1 MYKKKRQ
8 KCRRSNVAARPARGG
23 AGGKI
28 KPFELQTHFWRHSY
42 YQHTSSTPTMPRLH
56 NADISSVRRRGPR
69 GGLGS
74 GGGTSGGSRRRPGS
88 IGAAGT
94 TPGLLST
101 DHASTTIGGKP
112 VMSTKV
118 NATSS
123 NGDIAAQGIGGQVSD
138 TIGASGTTASGGST
152 APLHTASLD
161 DDLMVGLS
169 LGGVRKSLD
178 ATFRHSQSPDALNS
192 HNKDNASATA
202 AGAESSENAP
212 NDGDELKA
220 NAAPEHDDEMEFQ
233 ASQYDDANDDEPAAH
248 EGAVASAQT
257 PKDGSSGQDTPATQ
271 QEQEEAEEAAAV
283 NTSTSRPSSR
293 RRRRKVRK
301 SGATASADEDTG
313 TTPVPSGDENAKKGK
328 ESGADDNHV
337 TDALAAVMAKDD
349 GGTTNDKEGQEDGNE
364 LAKKGSDVDTW
375 VYSKDAAAI
384 NATNASDDV
393 GDDADDDGDK
403 AIRTTA
409 EQQQQAKQPTKKK
422 KTSRPNKSKR
432 RIVGSRVIECEK
444 APPSSVPPGAVAHSP
459 HAQGSAAKER
469 RKLSV
474 GFDDEEVTA
483 TTKDIT
489 ATPGN
494 KVKRGQPPMP
504 DSGISLNSVASTPC
518 AAGTPGNESAPDTPA
533 DVAHIQ
539 GLFDQLNEQV
549 RRQQEEYDAEK
560 KSIHQKWQRKHT
572 KNKERHEAKIRQYQ
586 VGYDNLSKDFD
597 KKFAQVNRER
607 AEEKT
612 GFEKKEKM
620 LSERIEKLST
630 ELEQKN
636 SKLERWRGR
645 MKEAKQMHAEAWE
658 IDGRC
663 KQLKKSLDARE
674 GRLKSLEED
683 YESRNTRLRK
693 HKEQLQK
700 KEREL
705 ARREREMELAIRR
718 KIEAEMTEK
727 QSLRSIGQSVAQ
739 KLIGFGGG
747 GSGSDTDFA
756 ADDALHQQRLLLDQR
771 ELQLDDRERDLD
783 ARERALQG
791 KNIQNGP
798 SSPKRTPTKN
808 QPAMS
813 RFTYDDSLFDSPASR
828 TRARSS
834 GGSSSSFDSTPPNHD
849 VGGKR
854 KRAPQTPTRTSP
866 RKKKVKVV
874 RSAPPA
880 VQGGG
885 GKRMPGQ
892 KATKKKKLVVMDASD
907 SDSSEDF

>member
-1 MYKKKRQ
+1 
-8 KCRRSNVAARPARGG
+8 
-23 AGGKI
+23 
-28 KPFELQTHFWRHSY
+28 
-42 YQHTSSTPTMPRLH
+42 MPRLH
-56 NADISSVRRRGPR
+56 NADVSSVRRRGPR

-74 GGGTSGGSRRRPGS
+74 GGSTSGGRRRPGS
-88 IGAAGT
+88 IGAVGT

-101 DHASTTIGGKP
+101 DHASTSALASTTIGGKP
-112 VMSTKV
+112 VVSAGGNPT
-118 NATSS
+118 NSD
-123 NGDIAAQGIGGQVSD
+123 GDIAAQSTGGQVSGA
-138 TIGASGTTASGGST
+138 IGASAMTASGGSN

-161 DDLMVGLS
+161 DDLMAADLS

-178 ATFRHSQSPDALNS
+178 ATFRHSQSPNAMNS
-192 HNKDNASATA
+192 PKDNAPATAAGVESSDNPNDGDVLKAKATANASATA
-202 AGAESSENAP
+202 P
-212 NDGDELKA
+212 
-220 NAAPEHDDEMEFQ
+220 APEHDDDMEFH
-233 ASQYDDANDDEPAAH
+233 ASQYDDALTNVEAANGDEPAAH
-248 EGAVASAQT
+248 DGAVPSAQT
-257 PKDGSSGQDTPATQ
+257 PKDGSSGQDIGSSTTTPATDQ
-271 QEQEEAEEAAAV
+271 DKEAEEAAAI
-283 NTSTSRPSSR
+283 NTSTSWPSSR

-301 SGATASADEDTG
+301 SGATASADEDIG
-313 TTPVPSGDENAKKGK
+313 SAPVSSADESAEKGK
-328 ESGADDNHV
+328 KSGADDDKQV

-349 GGTTNDKEGQEDGNE
+349 GETTNDKEGQEDGNE
-364 LAKKGSDVDTW
+364 LAKKGSDADTW
-375 VYSKDAAAI
+375 VFPNDVAAA
-384 NATNASDDV
+384 NTSDD
-393 GDDADDDGDK
+393 GDDDGGGGDDK
-403 AIRTTA
+403 ATRTTA
-409 EQQQQAKQPTKKK
+409 EQQRQQKEPPKKK
-422 KTSRPNKSKR
+422 KSSRPSKSKR

-459 HAQGSAAKER
+459 HPQESAAKKR

-474 GFDDEEVTA
+474 GFDDEEVA

-489 ATPGN
+489 ATPAN

-549 RRQQEEYDAEK
+549 RRQQEEHDAEK

-586 VGYDNLSKDFD
+586 VGYDNLSKEFD
-597 KKFAQVNRER
+597 SKFAQVNRER

-612 GFEKKEKM
+612 GFEKKKKM
-620 LSERIEKLST
+620 LSERIEKLAT
-630 ELEQKN
+630 ELEKKN

-645 MKEAKQMHAEAWE
+645 MQEAKQMHAEAWE
-658 IDGRC
+658 IDGRY

-683 YESRNTRLRK
+683 YESRNTRLRN

-700 KEREL
+700 REREL

-718 KIEAEMTEK
+718 KIETEMAEK

-747 GSGSDTDFA
+747 GSGSDTDVA
-756 ADDALHQQRLLLDQR
+756 AGDSLHQQRLLLDER

-783 ARERALQG
+783 ARERAIQG
-791 KNIQNGP
+791 KNIEDGP
-798 SSPKRTPTKN
+798 SSPSKRTPTKN
-808 QPAMS
+808 QSAMS
-813 RFTYDDSLFDSPASR
+813 RYTYDDSLFDSPASR
-828 TRARSS
+828 TRARLS
-834 GGSSSSFDSTPPNHD
+834 GGSSSSFDSTPSNHD

-885 GKRMPGQ
+885 GKKRPVQ
-892 KATKKKKLVVMDASD
+892 KATKKKKLFVMDASD

>member
-1 MYKKKRQ
+1 
-8 KCRRSNVAARPARGG
+8 
-23 AGGKI
+23 
-28 KPFELQTHFWRHSY
+28 
-42 YQHTSSTPTMPRLH
+42 
-56 NADISSVRRRGPR
+56 
-69 GGLGS
+69 
-74 GGGTSGGSRRRPGS
+74 
-88 IGAAGT
+88 
-94 TPGLLST
+94 
-101 DHASTTIGGKP
+101 
-112 VMSTKV
+112 
-118 NATSS
+118 
-123 NGDIAAQGIGGQVSD
+123 
-138 TIGASGTTASGGST
+138 
-152 APLHTASLD
+152 
-161 DDLMVGLS
+161 
-169 LGGVRKSLD
+169 
-178 ATFRHSQSPDALNS
+178 
-192 HNKDNASATA
+192 
-202 AGAESSENAP
+202 
-212 NDGDELKA
+212 
-220 NAAPEHDDEMEFQ
+220 
-233 ASQYDDANDDEPAAH
+233 
-248 EGAVASAQT
+248 
-257 PKDGSSGQDTPATQ
+257 
-271 QEQEEAEEAAAV
+271 
-283 NTSTSRPSSR
+283 
-293 RRRRKVRK
+293 
-301 SGATASADEDTG
+301 
-313 TTPVPSGDENAKKGK
+313 
-328 ESGADDNHV
+328 
-337 TDALAAVMAKDD
+337 
-349 GGTTNDKEGQEDGNE
+349 
-364 LAKKGSDVDTW
+364 
-375 VYSKDAAAI
+375 
-384 NATNASDDV
+384 
-393 GDDADDDGDK
+393 
-403 AIRTTA
+403 
-409 EQQQQAKQPTKKK
+409 
-422 KTSRPNKSKR
+422 
-432 RIVGSRVIECEK
+432 
-444 APPSSVPPGAVAHSP
+444 
-459 HAQGSAAKER
+459 
-469 RKLSV
+469 
-474 GFDDEEVTA
+474 
-483 TTKDIT
+483 
-489 ATPGN
+489 
-494 KVKRGQPPMP
+494 MP

>member
-1 MYKKKRQ
+1 MPASHLRIRQ
-8 KCRRSNVAARPARGG
+8 LNSPH
-23 AGGKI
+23 
-28 KPFELQTHFWRHSY
+28 LFWR
-42 YQHTSSTPTMPRLH
+42 QTKTSTRMPRLH
-56 NADISSVRRRGPR
+56 NADVSSVRRRGPR

-88 IGAAGT
+88 IGAVGT

-101 DHASTTIGGKP
+101 DRVSTSARASTATTGGKP
-112 VMSTKV
+112 VVSTGG
-118 NATSS
+118 NPTNS
-123 NGDIAAQGIGGQVSD
+123 NGDIAAQGIGGQVSEA
-138 TIGASGTTASGGST
+138 IGASAMTASGGST
-152 APLHTASLD
+152 APLHTATSD
-161 DDLMVGLS
+161 DDLMGADLS

-178 ATFRHSQSPDALNS
+178 ATFRHSESPSALNLD
-192 HNKDNASATA
+192 KDNAAATA
-202 AGAESSENAP
+202 AGAESSENAH
-212 NDGDELKA
+212 NDGDVKA
-220 NAAPEHDDEMEFQ
+220 NAAPEHDDDMEFH
-233 ASQYDDANDDEPAAH
+233 ASQYDDALTNVEAANDDEPAAH
-248 EGAVASAQT
+248 DGTFVSAQT
-257 PKDGSSGQDTPATQ
+257 PKDGSSGQDIGSSTTTPATQ
-271 QEQEEAEEAAAV
+271 QEKEEAVEAAAI
-283 NTSTSRPSSR
+283 NTNTSRPSSR

-301 SGATASADEDTG
+301 SGASASADEDTG
-313 TTPVPSGDENAKKGK
+313 SAPVSSGDEGAEKGK
-328 ESGADDNHV
+328 ESGADDKQV

-349 GGTTNDKEGQEDGNE
+349 GGTTNGKEGARKEDGNE
-364 LAKKGSDVDTW
+364 LAKKGSDADTW
-375 VYSKDAAAI
+375 VYSKDVAAI
-384 NATNASDDV
+384 DATNAS
-393 GDDADDDGDK
+393 GDDDGGGDK
-403 AIRTTA
+403 ATRTNSG
-409 EQQQQAKQPTKKK
+409 QQQQQQMEPPKKK
-422 KTSRPNKSKR
+422 KTSRPNKSKW

-459 HAQGSAAKER
+459 HPQESAAKKR

-474 GFDDEEVTA
+474 CFDDEEIA

-489 ATPGN
+489 ATPAN
-494 KVKRGQPPMP
+494 KVKRGQQPMP

-518 AAGTPGNESAPDTPA
+518 AAGTPGNESAPDPGTPA

-549 RRQQEEYDAEK
+549 RRKQEEHDAEK
-560 KSIHQKWQRKHT
+560 KSIQQKWQRKHT

-586 VGYDNLSKDFD
+586 IGYDNLSKEFD

-607 AEEKT
+607 AEEKI

-620 LSERIEKLST
+620 LSERIEKLAT
-630 ELEQKN
+630 ELEKKN

-645 MKEAKQMHAEAWE
+645 MQEAKQMHAEAWE
-658 IDGRC
+658 IDGKC

-683 YESRNTRLRK
+683 YESRNKRLRK

-705 ARREREMELAIRR
+705 ARREREMEVAIRR
-718 KIEAEMTEK
+718 KIEAEMAEK
-727 QSLRSIGQSVAQ
+727 QSLRSIGHTVAQ

-747 GSGSDTDFA
+747 GSGSDTDVA
-756 ADDALHQQRLLLDQR
+756 AGDSLHQQRLLLDQR

-783 ARERALQG
+783 ARESALKG

-798 SSPKRTPTKN
+798 SSPSKMTPTKN
-808 QPAMS
+808 HSAMS
-813 RFTYDDSLFDSPASR
+813 RYAYDDSLFDSPASR
-828 TRARSS
+828 TRARLS
-834 GGSSSSFDSTPPNHD
+834 GGSSSSFDSAPSNDD

-854 KRAPQTPTRTSP
+854 KRGPQTPTRTSP

-885 GKRMPGQ
+885 GKKRPAL